1 MDLDLD
7 LPPSSSSGSRPSYI
21 AFTSRASM
29 HFPSSLPILPPLS
42 LEQDQDRAPD
52 SPLHLSSPSDGTG
65 TPMGSHASRGLRRF
79 AKRATFSQ
87 AQLAIMEEMWNQGEY
102 PSVEQ
107 VDQCAKETGLTTKQV
122 RTWFGNTRQARLAG
136 TRKEA
141 RHAGIPGHTGT
152 SIIPPR
158 GRDTLVGP
166 NTTSSSFS
174 ALSLS
179 SPPSS
184 GRNLGR
190 IGGLSMFPPLPEDF
204 APLRANSGSRS
215 RRSSIAGYATSE
227 PFTPAYGFS
236 ASSSTGSSFGGFR
249 GYGGRY

>member
-1 MDLDLD
+1 MLTCLISVLPSSASSQSYSQSSESARYSADMSFLSPMPGPFSSSRSGSGSGNGSHSRRGSLPGMDLDLD

-122 RTWFGNTRQARLAG
+122 RTW
-136 TRKEA
+136 
-141 RHAGIPGHTGT
+141 
-152 SIIPPR
+152 
-158 GRDTLVGP
+158 
-166 NTTSSSFS
+166 
-174 ALSLS
+174 
-179 SPPSS
+179 
-184 GRNLGR
+184 
-190 IGGLSMFPPLPEDF
+190 
-204 APLRANSGSRS
+204 
-215 RRSSIAGYATSE
+215 
-227 PFTPAYGFS
+227 
-236 ASSSTGSSFGGFR
+236 
-249 GYGGRY
+249 